1 LLKGQEKTVEYRIQ
15 TKDGQIR
22 WMLDYAKPVWDEKTE
37 QVAFI
42 YGAAQDITER
52 RQAEEELRASEWR
65 FRTLVEQSPFGIQVF
80 DSEGTLEQANY
91 AWEEIWGIQ
100 ADEMIGRLNALQD
113 AQIQES
119 KLLPSIQQSFAGEA
133 VSLPDTLYDPAAS
146 GLPGRK
152 RWIRTNAYPVK
163 DQDGH
168 VLKVVVINQDVSKQ
182 KIVEQALKES
192 ENKFRSITE
201 NAIDYIFIKDKDRKY
216 TFANNAMQDLLGLPE
231 DEILGKTP
239 DEVFGTKQAT
249 AIKNVDDRAFS
260 GEVVNETRS
269 LVIKD
274 QTLYLNTI
282 QTPLTMNNGEVT
294 SIMGIV
300 RDVTEQMR
308 AEEALRASE
317 EQYRTLFEHANDAIF
332 LENDDDQIIDV
343 NQQACELMGYTRD
356 ELLQMTVPDLQAPEV
371 RGKKGT
377 VLKQE
382 MENYRGELFE
392 SLNLHRD
399 GTKIPVEISTASLPG
414 KDTGLVLAIIRD
426 ITERKR
432 IDLEIRDNASRM
444 GALLEIEKALTSTL
458 DLDEVLDIIMTEM
471 EKVIPYHSISLQIL
485 QNNSLKILACRGFDQ
500 PNNVI
505 ELSFPLDPKY
515 PNHHVIKTREAL
527 AIEDVAQEYPHFQS
541 QSTRYMSGHIR
552 CWLGV
557 PLISKGK
564 VDGMITLDRSEAI
577 PFSKAEIQLATA
589 IASQAALAIENA
601 SLFSEAQ
608 LRLERLSSLR
618 RIDQTIS
625 SSMDLQVTLGILL
638 EQVLHQLKIDAA
650 AVLLFRPELQSL
662 QFIAGQGFH
671 TQALQF
677 TDLRLGQGFAGRAA
691 LEQRTVKVNDLAT
704 TQTGFLRS
712 PEFRTEGF
720 VTYIGVPL
728 IAKGNITGVLEIY
741 HRQNLEPDL
750 EWMVFLETLAGQAAI
765 AIDNIR
771 LFEDLQTSNLQ
782 LRQAY
787 DATIEGWA
795 QALELRDMETKG
807 HSHRAVELTQALAR
821 KMGIGDRK
829 LAHIRWGV
837 LLHDIGKMGVPD
849 AILQK
854 NGPLTEE
861 EWEIMRE
868 HPLHAYKWLA
878 PISYL
883 RPALDI
889 PYYHHEKWNGTG
901 YPQGLKEERIPLSA
915 RIFAVVDVWDA
926 LLSDRPYRKAWT
938 QKKALAYLREQ
949 SGQHF
954 DPQVVEA
961 FIEMLLHEGH
971 LT

>member
-1 LLKGQEKTVEYRIQ
+1 MMTSQKNIDSLEEIRMRQAYLEVVLDSAPDAIVTLDAESNITGWNKRAEKLFGYTPAEAMGKNIDDLLARGDPALHKEAIGLSDQLSIKQPVGPIETVRYHKDGTPLHVILSGSPVSVKDNFEGSVAIYSEITKRVQAESLLQQERDQAQQYLDIASVMLGALNAKGEITLINKKGCSVLQYEDEAELLGRNWFNVCLPKRVRDEVWDVFRELMAGKIELVEYYENPVVTKTGVERI
-15 TKDGQIR
+15 I
-22 WMLDYAKPVWDEKTE
+22 
-37 QVAFI
+37 AFHNSVLRDSSSKI
-42 YGAAQDITER
+42 TGILFSGEDITER
-52 RQAEEELRASEWR
+52 KRAEDALR
-65 FRTLVEQSPFGIQVF
+65 
-80 DSEGTLEQANY
+80 
-91 AWEEIWGIQ
+91 
-100 ADEMIGRLNALQD
+100 
-113 AQIQES
+113 
-119 KLLPSIQQSFAGEA
+119 
-133 VSLPDTLYDPAAS
+133 
-146 GLPGRK
+146 
-152 RWIRTNAYPVK
+152 
-163 DQDGH
+163 
-168 VLKVVVINQDVSKQ
+168 
-182 KIVEQALKES
+182 ES
-192 ENKFRSITE
+192 EAR
-201 NAIDYIFIKDKDRKY
+201 
-216 TFANNAMQDLLGLPE
+216 
-231 DEILGKTP
+231 
-239 DEVFGTKQAT
+239 
-249 AIKNVDDRAFS
+249 
-260 GEVVNETRS
+260 
-269 LVIKD
+269 
-274 QTLYLNTI
+274 
-282 QTPLTMNNGEVT
+282 
-294 SIMGIV
+294 
-300 RDVTEQMR
+300 
-308 AEEALRASE
+308 
-317 EQYRTLFEHANDAIF
+317 YRTLFEHANDAIF
-332 LENDDDQIIDV
+332 LENDNDEIIDV
-343 NQQACELMGYTRD
+343 NRQACELMGYTRE
-356 ELLQMTVPDLQAPEV
+356 ELLQMTVPELQAPEM
-371 RGKKGT
+371 RGKKGV

-382 MENYRGELFE
+382 LEKYRGELFE

-399 GTKIPVEISTASLPG
+399 GTRIPVEISTTSLPG
-414 KDTGLVLAIIRD
+414 RDTGLVLAIIRD

-432 IDLEIRDNASRM
+432 IEDENRDNANRM
-444 GALLEIEKALTSTL
+444 EALLEIEKAITSTL
-458 DLDEVLDIIMTEM
+458 DLEEVLDIIMKEM
-471 EKVIPYHSISLQIL
+471 EKVIPYDSISLQTL
-485 QNNSLKILACRGFDQ
+485 QNNSLQILACRGFDQ
-500 PNNVI
+500 PSEVM

-515 PNHHVIKTREAL
+515 PNHHVIKTRKAL
-527 AIEDVAQEYPHFQS
+527 AIEDVIQDYPHFQN
-541 QSTRYMSGHIR
+541 QSTRYKSGHIR
-552 CWLGV
+552 SWLGV

-564 VDGMITLDRSEAI
+564 VDGMIALDRSEAT

-625 SSMDLQVTLGILL
+625 SSMDLRMTLGILL
-638 EQVLHQLKIDAA
+638 GQVLHQLDVDAA
-650 AVLLFRPELQSL
+650 AVLLYRSELQSL
-662 QFIAGQGFH
+662 QFIAGQGFR

-691 LEQRTVKVNDLAT
+691 LEQRTVKVNDLAA

-728 IAKGNITGVLEIY
+728 VAKGNITGVLEIY
-741 HRQNLEPDL
+741 HRQALEPDS

-771 LFEDLQTSNLQ
+771 LFEDLQSSNLQ

-829 LAHIRWGV
+829 LTHIRWGV

-849 AILQK
+849 AVLQK
-854 NGPLTEE
+854 PGPLTHE

-868 HPLHAYKWLA
+868 HPVHAYKWLS

-889 PYYHHEKWNGTG
+889 PYCHHEKWDGTG
-901 YPQGLKEERIPLSA
+901 YPQGLKEEHIPLSA
-915 RIFAVVDVWDA
+915 RIFSIVDVWDA

-954 DPQVVEA
+954 DPRVVEA
-961 FIEMLLHEGH
+961 FIELLLEEGH